1 MTSKH
6 TAKDLMPASRPAQ
19 RRAVYTA
26 VAALSL
32 GALGACKSSEIL
44 NVSSPDVLGVAAYS
58 TPAGAD
64 ALRYGV
70 MGDFAYAYDGNTDA
84 YTVISGNLAD
94 EIYTTDTFDD
104 RLTINARKSLEVNA
118 NMESSYRNVM
128 QAYLGANTAA
138 SVLATALPN
147 NKSQRAEMYLIR
159 GFTQIMFGEGWC
171 SGTAFSPSDASG
183 AVVYGVSNSTK
194 QLFTLAS
201 ASFDSALMF
210 ADTSNYIKYGAQV
223 GKGRALLNLGQ
234 FAQAATAVAG
244 VPIGYQYNTYHS
256 TATSREQNGMWNAT
270 VNGSTR
276 YSIIDNEGTNGLPFL
291 THDGG
296 KDPRT
301 PWVPSTR
308 DAFNALEHN
317 LPSETKFGRTS
328 SGIVADGVEAQLII
342 LEARLQ
348 GGAQSDRDAVFA
360 GLNALRAG
368 NSTPIAPIA
377 GGSPTTQAAAVTQLF
392 TERAYW
398 EWLTGHRLGDLRRL
412 VRQYGRGTESVYPTG
427 ALPVP
432 LAGTYG
438 TSTSITIPQNE
449 RNNPNFQGCL
459 ATEGF

>member
-1 MTSKH
+1 MTSKY
-6 TAKDLMPASRPAQ
+6 TAKDLMPASCSAR

-44 NVSSPDVLGVAAYS
+44 NVSSPDVLGVDAYS

-70 MGDFAYAYDGNTDA
+70 IGDFAFAYDGNGDA
-84 YTVISGNLAD
+84 FSVITGNLAD

-104 RLTINARKSLEVNA
+104 RLTINARRSLEVNA
-118 NMESSYRNVM
+118 NMETEYRNVM
-128 QAYLGANTAA
+128 QAYLGANTAVT
-138 SVLATALPN
+138 VLATAVPN

-159 GFTQIMFGEGWC
+159 GFTEIFFGEGWC
-171 SGTAFSPSDASG
+171 SGTAFSTSDASG
-183 AVVYGVSNSTK
+183 VVYGTPNSTK
-194 QLFTLAS
+194 QLFTLAA
-201 ASFDSALMF
+201 ASFDSALAF
-210 ADTSNYIKYGAQV
+210 ADTSARVKYGAQV
-223 GKGRALLNLGQ
+223 GKGRALLDLGQ

-244 VPIGYQYNTYHS
+244 VPRSYQYLTYHS
-256 TATSREQNGMWNAT
+256 TATTREQNGMWSAT
-270 VNGSTR
+270 DNGSSR
-276 YSIIDNEGTNGLPFL
+276 YSVIDKEGLNGLPFL
-291 THDGG
+291 SHDGG
-296 KDPRT
+296 TDPRV
-301 PWVPSTR
+301 PWAPSKR
-308 DAFNALEHN
+308 DGFNALSHN
-317 LPSETKFGRTS
+317 LPDELKFGRTS

-348 GGAQSDRDAVFA
+348 GGAQADRDAVFA

-368 NSTPIAPIA
+368 NSPAIAPIA
-377 GGSPTTQAAAVTQLF
+377 GSAPTTQDAAVTQLF

-412 VRQYGRGTESVYPTG
+412 IRQYGRAAESVFPTG
-427 ALPVP
+427 NLPAP

-438 TSTSITIPQNE
+438 TSTSIVIPQNE